1 MDIWEILMVVL
12 SAIIPPILY
21 LVWVRNS
28 ERFRREPYSTVL
40 LAFLFS
46 ATIAIGAAFLIE
58 NGIVELILKEGS
70 PFWSLTEYTSGTYTF
85 FLVVIVA
92 PLVEE
97 PVKALGVILMKK
109 RLTELENGL
118 IYGAAVGLG
127 FAATENILY
136 LNNALMAS
144 LQVFIV
150 TAVVRALTSTV
161 LHASASGIAGFG
173 IARSEILAKRGI
185 KKSWLP
191 YLAVAILLHGLFNFF
206 AILGLFYA
214 DGANWP
220 YIVGLFFGSALAIFM
235 FGYIRRKIRE
245 LDTLSSY

>member
-1 MDIWEILMVVL
+1 MVVL
-12 SAIIPPILY
+12 SAIIPPVIY
-21 LVWVRNS
+21 LIWVRNS
-28 ERFRREPYSTVL
+28 ESFRREPYSTVL

-58 NGIVELILKEGS
+58 SGIVELVLREGS

-85 FLVVIVA
+85 LLVVIVA

-97 PVKALGVILMKK
+97 PVKALGIVLMKK

-136 LNNALMAS
+136 LSNALMVG
-144 LQVFIV
+144 LEVFIV

-161 LHASASGIAGFG
+161 LHASASGITGYG
-173 IARSEILAKRGI
+173 IARSGILAKRGI
-185 KKSWLP
+185 RRSWLP
-191 YLAVAILLHGLFNFF
+191 YLSVSILLHGLFNFF
-206 AILGLFYA
+206 AIMGLFYA
-214 DGANWP
+214 DGGNLP
-220 YIVGLFFGSALAIFM
+220 YIIGLFFGSALAIFM
-235 FGYIRRKIRE
+235 FSYIRRKIRE
-245 LDTLSSY
+245 LDRLTRS